1 MKMTSNDKQEYI
13 TVEMFNDGL
22 KEIKTEIIA
31 LNKRIDDVQT
41 EINEMKQE
49 IKDTRNELLTEI
61 RLNQHDVAH
70 LQASVY
76 WGFAIIAFVVAFIS
90 LNPFRKEKTEHK
102 PEMSERDLRA
112 IMREEIKMAQ
122 NVAVVGK

>member
-1 MKMTSNDKQEYI
+1 MTSNDKQEYI

-31 LNKRIDDVQT
+31 LNKRIDDVKI
-41 EINEMKQE
+41 EIR
-49 IKDTRNELLTEI
+49 DTRNELLTEI